1 MANTAQALPAAD
13 AGQVADG
20 FTDEERAQFAEM
32 EKDTSEPSPTPEPAP
47 TPAPQ
52 PAPIAADGDDDE
64 DEEEAAAEPA
74 GGAAPA
80 SGDPGAPPVA
90 GAPGE
95 PAAPG
100 TVVPKRRVSAR
111 KYERAEE
118 ARKVAETERDT
129 LRQNQARLDERM
141 RIINEALTAPAQPV
155 KTAAEEDAEPDAE
168 KDVFAWIAWK
178 KRDDVRVREEIAE
191 LRTGRQAEVE
201 DTTLANT
208 YTEDARS
215 FAATEPNFVPAY
227 QFLMANRTYELAQY
241 FFGKDLTEQGVQLT
255 TEELG
260 KIRGTIGNE
269 EKQLASEA
277 ITMKQSPAKRVFALA
292 KARGYRPAAA
302 APAAKTNGAAAPAA
316 AAPGGLAA
324 SAAAPS
330 VVAEIANIKAGSE
343 AARSLSTG
351 GAAPPN
357 PLTPE
362 KLANMS
368 DEEFG
373 ALVDG
378 LSPTETK
385 ELFGT

>member
-1 MANTAQALPAAD
+1 
-13 AGQVADG
+13 
-20 FTDEERAQFAEM
+20 
-32 EKDTSEPSPTPEPAP
+32 
-47 TPAPQ
+47 
-52 PAPIAADGDDDE
+52 
-64 DEEEAAAEPA
+64 
-74 GGAAPA
+74 
-80 SGDPGAPPVA
+80 
-90 GAPGE
+90 
-95 PAAPG
+95 
-100 TVVPKRRVSAR
+100 VVPKRRVSAR

-141 RIINEALTAPAQPV
+141 RIINEALAAPAQPV
-155 KTAAEEDAEPDAE
+155 KTAAEEDPEPDAE

-215 FAATEPNFVPAY
+215 FAASEPNFVPAY
-227 QFLMANRTYELAQY
+227 QFLMANRTFELAQY

-260 KIRGTIGNE
+260 KIRATIGNE

-292 KARGYRPAAA
+292 KARGFRPGAAAAAPAAVPGSAPGTNGAGAPAAA
-302 APAAKTNGAAAPAA
+302 APAAAGAPGSIAAP
-316 AAPGGLAA
+316 
-324 SAAAPS
+324 AAAPS

-343 AARSLSTG
+343 AARSLSSG
-351 GAAPPN
+351 GGAPPN

-368 DEEFG
+368 EEEFG

-378 LSPTETK
+378 LSPSEAK

>member
-13 AGQVADG
+13 AGQVDDG
-20 FTDEERAQFAEM
+20 FTTEERAEFAEL
-32 EKDTSEPSPTPEPAP
+32 EKATSEPDRPPEPAPAP
-47 TPAPQ
+47 TPAPA
-52 PAPIAADGDDDE
+52 PAPAGADGEGDE
-64 DEEEAAAEPA
+64 DEEEAAAAPA
-74 GGAAPA
+74 GGAAA
-80 SGDPGAPPVA
+80 VPGAPGATPAA

-118 ARKVAETERDT
+118 ARKVAETERDPR
-129 LRQNQARLDERM
+129 RQNQARLDERM

-255 TEELG
+255 SEELG

-302 APAAKTNGAAAPAA
+302 APAADPAAKTNGAAAPAA

-343 AARSLSTG
+343 
-351 GAAPPN
+351 
-357 PLTPE
+357 
-362 KLANMS
+362 
-368 DEEFG
+368 
-373 ALVDG
+373 
-378 LSPTETK
+378 
-385 ELFGT
+385 